1 MLRHIFNTISFR
13 LATQLIGM
21 FILFMTANIL
31 GIEGKGEKSIFMAN
45 LTLVILL
52 NGFIGSSVIVYLTPK
67 VNFYKLLVPSY
78 VWAVFSS
85 FLSPLLLS
93 VLFNSIA
100 SFYDSSPD
108 TLDLESTSYYFYLV
122 TASFMGS
129 VFEFH
134 SMVLLGK
141 QKITQMNL
149 LSFIKTCAIGITLLL
164 FFHVFQMKTVE
175 SYFIAVNLAYVLG
188 TSISIIMILKLPE
201 RFTVKNLSSVLKRLV
216 RLGFIDQFSNVIQFL
231 NRRLPY
237 YPLLLLYGE
246 GDVGILSVGVALSE
260 AILFLPQS
268 ISTVQ
273 YAKIS
278 NSTDKDYNISI
289 SVKMFRLS
297 LVILT
302 AGLLFL
308 LLFPFYDLLLTDNF
322 EMVKD
327 VIALLSI
334 GIINLG
340 ASSILNHYFSGI
352 GKFEQNVYSNLL
364 GLLATIFI
372 GCAYLIPTYGIWGA
386 ALTPTISYTVINIY
400 LAISFVIKTKTPF
413 LDFIPKGSDF
423 SYFLQVVSTQF
434 KKFKS

>member
-1 MLRHIFNTISFR
+1 MLKSIFNTISFR
-13 LATQLIGM
+13 LATQFIGM

-67 VNFYKLLVPSY
+67 VNFYKLLIPSY
-78 VWAVFSS
+78 LWALISS
-85 FLSPLLLS
+85 FISPLLLS
-93 VLFNSIA
+93 FLFNGIA
-100 SFYDSSPD
+100 SFYDLSAD
-108 TLDLESTSYYFYLV
+108 VLNLKSTNYYFYLV
-122 TASFMGS
+122 AASFMGS
-129 VFEFH
+129 IFEFH

-149 LSFIKTCAIGITLLL
+149 LSFIKICVIATTLLVFFYL
-164 FFHVFQMKTVE
+164 FHMKTVE
-175 SYFIAVNLAYVLG
+175 SYFIAVNVAYAIG
-188 TSISIIMILKLPE
+188 TSISIFMILKLPE
-201 RFTVKNLSSVLKRLV
+201 RFSVENLSDVLKQLIK
-216 RLGFIDQFSNVIQFL
+216 LGFIDQFSNVVQFL

-278 NSTDKDYNISI
+278 NSTDEKYNINI
-289 SVKMFRLS
+289 STKMFRFS
-297 LVILT
+297 LMIL
-302 AGLLFL
+302 AVGLLFL
-308 LLFPFYDLLLTDNF
+308 LLFPFYDLLLSNNF

-334 GIINLG
+334 GIISLG
-340 ASSILNHYFSGI
+340 SSSILNHYFSGI

-372 GCAYLIPTYGIWGA
+372 GCVYLIPTYGIWGA
-386 ALTPTISYTVINIY
+386 AITPTISYTIINIY
-400 LAISFVIKTKTPF
+400 LAIAFKIKTKVSF
-413 LDFIPKGSDF
+413 LELIPKASDF
-423 SYFLQVVSTQF
+423 SDFLSLVTTQF
-434 KKFKS
+434 KKLRR